1 MVPVKYIM
9 ALVCCDMS
17 TRCKRLTSYLLV
29 AIATAVHCYSY
40 VLP

>member
-9 ALVCCDMS
+9 ALVYYDMS
-17 TRCKRLTSYLLV
+17 TRCKRLTGCLSV
-29 AIATAVHCYSY
+29 AIAIVVDCCSY